1 MIPYTY
7 CVFNKVTKQRYYGVR
22 FAKNSNPQE
31 LWKTYFTS
39 SKYVHKLIK
48 QYGIDSFDY
57 RVRKTFINK
66 QSAIL
71 WENKVLRRL
80 NVLNKP
86 TWLNRSTN
94 KAIILSADKQ
104 IETYKKISKSLRGK
118 KKTESHIN
126 NLKFSIANR
135 TSEQKERTRALK
147 VNASTGRKQKSSSI
161 EKRMQSIRSTVWI
174 NNGIKNLRIQ
184 PAELPLFPLWNLGR
198 ISFSRNYDNISP
210 VYNITNLKTGDKF
223 TKSRIEFCR
232 AFNFN
237 TSNIPSDKGG
247 TVTITYKGFLLSRF
261 STQGIL
267 GDK

>member
-80 NVLNKP
+80 NVLDKP
-86 TWLNRSTN
+86 NWLNRSTN
-94 KAIILSADKQ
+94 KAIILSDDKQ
-104 IETYKKISKSLRGK
+104 LEVYKKISKSLRGK

-126 NLKFSIANR
+126 SLKFSLANR
-135 TSEQKERTRALK
+135 TQEQKDITRMLK
-147 VNASTGRKQKSSSI
+147 IKSATGRIQTQNTVKLRVEKI
-161 EKRMQSIRSTVWI
+161 KRMTWI
-174 NNGIKNLRIQ
+174 NNGITSKRVDVSTTNIPDGWRR
-184 PAELPLFPLWNLGR
+184 GR
-198 ISFSRNYDNISP
+198 HFTEKKYKLSP
-210 VYNITNLKTGDKF
+210 MYTITNLLDQSTF
-223 TKSRIEFCR
+223 IMSRVEFCKKFGFDTR
-232 AFNFN
+232 NI
-237 TSNIPSDKGG
+237 SSVKPNIPVKYRG
-247 TVTITYKGFLLSRF
+247 YLL
-261 STQGIL
+261 TLIA
-267 GDK
+267 D